1 MLKNTLSH
9 IPQIVLLRSDKI
21 LDRLITSLIENSHND
36 NDFPEIMEGVRDF
49 YPNSYRLDEMELSLS
64 QSVLKESDISSD
76 LNFKKFKDIDYSF
89 SFLDKLYDEFLMQD
103 GANIYAKEE
112 VLESYLG
119 FISKVSPLQIIGYRF
134 ARELKEDILTQNDIF
149 AFVNAY
155 TPLALEVDKINEYA
169 ENHLH
174 LKGAGYLGFNFIKL
188 LSYDTPKDYYSKE
201 FLKEIPRINEFS
213 FINNSQISIG
223 QIVDILKLSKDFI
236 YSSFMSNKLD
246 DEEYQNRLQKIMIYN
261 QSFGDSYIY
270 SMENL
275 NKIEKIFS
283 LSCDSVEL
291 EICKKVIK
299 LYNEDNYSKAYLMEY
314 VLIFYIYQTTQ
325 FHCLQRVIKL
335 YLHATNI
342 LRSYMLMSQNL
353 GLAHFSEFSGSTL
366 REVERRNAHNTAK
379 SIISSGTTQLNAKL
393 GGAEISHKIQ
403 RNILDFKYAFE
414 SQDKKID
421 FNFGLNSVKGR
432 EKNIEIQIKSA
443 HLFPRFYNKHIK
455 IKKETLA
462 IDDFVRNVKYKIVDK
477 FDTELKFTQIEAYK
491 KRKKFKNKTFDI
503 SSYVVSVDAVGKETH
518 TPPEVFAP
526 HFRYLRNAPKGLKNN
541 IFDNLHTFDYHPNLL
556 ITVHAGEDFN
566 HIVTGMRRVD
576 ETIEFFEM
584 QRRDRLGHVLSLGIR
599 PKDWIESVQELVVY
613 KGDYFDDLVWLCQ
626 KLKQISCRELDLSH
640 YIHIYTDKIWEL
652 FSELYPMCKQSLH
665 INDLYQAWAYRK
677 NCPITYYQRERGETL
692 FGEYEQRV
700 LDEDKPSKEV
710 KEIYELYQ
718 TNKKV
723 REAYKSV
730 MKLDKQELKKEELE
744 VWELVQDKIL
754 DEIAQK
760 GIIIETNPSSNIFI
774 SAMKG
779 YAYHPIFRFYPP
791 KSKYLKK
798 GKRFNR
804 YGQRNGRIS
813 ITINSD
819 DPAIFVT
826 SLQNE
831 YKTIKNIAKKRYNCS
846 DKEADDWLNDIRE
859 FGVEIFKESDINGR
873 VK

>member
-1 MLKNTLSH
+1 MLKNTLTH

-21 LDRLITSLIENSHND
+21 LNTLITLLSENKHSHQ

-76 LNFKKFKDIDYSF
+76 LNFKKFKDIDYNF
-89 SFLDKLYDEFLMQD
+89 SFLDKLYDKFLMQD
-103 GANIYAKEE
+103 GANIYAREE

-134 ARELKEDILTQNDIF
+134 ARELKEDILTQNDVF

-188 LSYDTPKDYYSKE
+188 LSYDTPKAYYHKS
-201 FLKEIPRINEFS
+201 FLQEIPRINEFS

-223 QIVDILKLSKDFI
+223 QIVNILKLSKDFI

-366 REVERRNAHNTAK
+366 REVERRNAHNTAR
-379 SIISSGTTQLNAKL
+379 SIISSGTTHLNAKI
-393 GGAEISHKIQ
+393 GSATASYKIE
-403 RNILDFKYAFE
+403 RNILDFKNAFDGQE
-414 SQDKKID
+414 KKIKA
-421 FNFGLNSVKGR
+421 FNFGLSSLKNR
-432 EKNIEIQIKSA
+432 EKSIEI
-443 HLFPRFYNKHIK
+443 HTGELLPRFYNKRIK
-455 IKKETLA
+455 IKEESLA

-477 FDTELKFTQIEAYK
+477 FDTALKFTQIEAYK
-491 KRKKFKNKTFDI
+491 QKDSLQNETFDI
-503 SSYVVSVDAVGKETH
+503 SSYVVSLDAVGKETH

-526 HFRYLRNAPKGLKNN
+526 HFRYLRNAPKSLKNN
-541 IFDNLHTFDYHPNLL
+541 IFNDLHTFNYHPNLL

-599 PKDWIESVQELVVY
+599 PQSWIESVQELVVY

-640 YIHIYTDKIWEL
+640 YIHIYTDKIWKL

-665 INDLYQAWAYRK
+665 INDLYQAWTYRK

-692 FGEYEQRV
+692 FGEYDQRV
-700 LDEDKPSKEV
+700 LDDRPSKEV

-718 TNKKV
+718 SNKKV
-723 REAYKSV
+723 REAYQNIIKIDKS
-730 MKLDKQELKKEELE
+730 KIDKEELE

-774 SAMKG
+774 SFMKG

-819 DPAIFVT
+819 DPAIFAT

-846 DKEADDWLNDIRE
+846 DKEADDWLDDIRR
-859 FGVEIFKESDINGR
+859 FGITIFKECEYGR
-873 VK
+873 IE